1 MAPSF
6 DSFKDIDS
14 LVENKNLMN
23 MITYHES
30 SLDERQYCL
39 EKYESDSEPERE
51 DDVGNFF
58 ERLNDESSDNES

>member
-1 MAPSF
+1 
-6 DSFKDIDS
+6 
-14 LVENKNLMN
+14 

-30 SLDERQYCL
+30 SLDERYYCL

-51 DDVGNFF
+51 DDVGNIF